1 MATLANRLFL
11 RSTTKHFS
19 RIVRASRS
27 SLFSCEFNSSF
38 VNCLAS
44 SSSRNMSDS
53 KAQRCL
59 DMATINPCIKTME
72 YAVRWGAI
80 MTFIMLTCWLNK
92 MFIIFRG
99 PLVIRAAAI
108 EKELEQVKEEDTY
121 CHMNIKQFSSFIERV
136 VDTQKSCVK

>member
-1 MATLANRLFL
+1 
-11 RSTTKHFS
+11 
-19 RIVRASRS
+19 
-27 SLFSCEFNSSF
+27 
-38 VNCLAS
+38 
-44 SSSRNMSDS
+44 
-53 KAQRCL
+53 
-59 DMATINPCIKTME
+59 
-72 YAVRWGAI
+72 
-80 MTFIMLTCWLNK
+80 